1 MAQEYR
7 PLVILDGHQRRI
19 PDDQPL
25 DVGNKGIV
33 AKDDGAVVKLEIGH
47 TDNKLLA
54 DGSDP
59 ASNHIEFLGGTKFNN
74 DVLIQGE
81 LRVIGDSFAVDTMV
95 TETIFEQSVVFG
107 NETTDSVQIV
117 GIADFDGSIDADVSK
132 LSAYSAGGILLHTG
146 AAADTS
152 LEPQGSGI
160 HIEAENFVDVVAGN
174 AGSFKAT
181 SGNLVFD
188 AEQGLLD
195 LDGLTVHMQSDGI
208 LDIASA
214 GNMSL
219 ASQGTLAES
228 ATGAHTLSALSS
240 TETISNEK
248 KIVSTN
254 FWIEGEDESTI
265 FTTGGADLIVTADGL
280 LDLNGNTVQMD
291 SVGLM
296 HLGAGANAEWL
307 VTGNLNLEATGAL
320 TGKAVAGPINLL
332 SGPLQ
337 AAPVTATPGEL
348 AAGSDAK
355 MTFRSGADM
364 ELDANAQLVGHSQ
377 TQFIE
382 FYARAA
388 ADSAAAWAAHRI
400 QGNVLLDADKDLR
413 AKADES
419 VAIQAGSSASFEA
432 FSGNMVI
439 SGDDGYV
446 QISGTKTGGTAVSPS
461 FALSPAD
468 LFASSENNVQVA
480 AQNNMYM
487 KTDAGLMDLFAKT
500 SFKAAAE
507 AALDLDAG
515 AALTAK
521 AAGLMKLDADA
532 SLEADVEG
540 GLTITVDSDGAGNAG
555 DVLLD
560 VNYDVAKTQ
569 GGNVSIHAG
578 NDDKGYFRVAAGE
591 RVAGTWAAPND
602 GEIEL
607 RAQMDM
613 RLRAA
618 GDLRMEVGST
628 KDVILDDSSAGIF
641 DEDNEI
647 GHARIRNVKDPT
659 HAQDVV
665 TKKYME
671 ENGGGT
677 VKLLAHEAL
686 AKGDLV
692 ALNVS
697 GKVEKASAAP
707 NAGDYVFGIATH
719 AAAQADDEI
728 LVRMLGKFNT
738 GIAVGTGAGELNFAA
753 TDIGKPLYLD
763 ASASGGLTLS
773 APQNEGEMVQRVA
786 FYLGQDSV
794 DSKAVVLMMI
804 GEPVIL

>member
-1 MAQEYR
+1 MAQEFR
-7 PLVILDGHQRRI
+7 PLVITNGVQKRL
-19 PDDQPL
+19 PDNDALEIGPGGL
-25 DVGNKGIV
+25 V
-33 AKDDGAVVKLEIGH
+33 AQNDGAVVKMSIGH
-47 TDNKLLA
+47 ADNLLLE
-54 DGSDP
+54 DGANP
-59 ASNHIEFLGGTKFNN
+59 ASNHIEFLGSTKFNK

-81 LRVIGDSFAVDTMV
+81 LRVVGDSFAVDTMV

-107 NETTDSVQIV
+107 NETTDSVQVV

-132 LSAYSAGGILLHTG
+132 LSAYSSGGIMLHTG
-146 AAADTS
+146 ATADTA

-160 HIEAENFVDVVAGN
+160 HIEADDFVDVVAGN

-181 SGNLVFD
+181 AGNLVFD

-208 LDIASA
+208 LDIASV

-228 ATGAHTLSALSS
+228 ATGAHTLSAQSS
-240 TETISNEK
+240 TETITAQK
-248 KIVSTN
+248 KIVSTT
-254 FWIEGEDESTI
+254 FWIEGEDESRM
-265 FTTGGADLIVTADGL
+265 FTTGGADLIVNADGL
-280 LDLNGNTVQMD
+280 LDLDGATVNMD
-291 SVGLM
+291 STGLM

-307 VTGNLNLEATGAL
+307 VTGNLNLEATGTL

-337 AAPVTATPGEL
+337 ASPVTLAPGEL
-348 AAGSDAK
+348 AAGSDEK

-364 ELDANAQLVGHSQ
+364 ELDANEQLVGSSK

-388 ADSAAAWAAHRI
+388 EDAALSWNAHRI

-419 VAIQAGSSASFEA
+419 VAIQAGSSGSFEA
-432 FSGNMVI
+432 LNGTLVI
-439 SGDDGYV
+439 SGK
-446 QISGTKTGGTAVSPS
+446 KTGGTAVTPS

-487 KTDAGLMDLFAKT
+487 KTDVGLMDLFAKT

-521 AAGLMKLDADA
+521 AAGLMKLDADV
-532 SLEADVEG
+532 SLEADIEG

-555 DVLLD
+555 NVLLD
-560 VNYDVAKTQ
+560 ANYDVAKTQ

-628 KDVILDDSSAGIF
+628 KDVILDDSSAGVF
-641 DEDNEI
+641 DEANEI

-738 GIAVGTGAGELNFAA
+738 GIAVGANAGELNFAA

-773 APQNEGEMVQRVA
+773 APQSEGEMVQRVG